1 MTIISYSF
9 KFWSRLLIM
18 PFFSIWLESSTN
30 TNMYYFKCHNF
41 VLEEFIIEKFPYFAL
56 QLCKS
61 FHRQWL
67 FFRIFQLWNTYLKAV
82 KISIFLSYTI
92 HTHRGKI
99 LDCSGILSSSL
110 LQLVNVVKTHY
121 WIQLWNSISPCVFL
135 SFFLFFKK
143 LLKDFPFFSLILLTL
158 WFRYLQTR
166 KKKRFMYF
174 SRQIFLKTPNKTLNF
189 KKIQ

>member
-1 MTIISYSF
+1 M
-9 KFWSRLLIM
+9 L
-18 PFFSIWLESSTN
+18 
-30 TNMYYFKCHNF
+30 
-41 VLEEFIIEKFPYFAL
+41 LEEFIIEKFPYFAL

-67 FFRIFQLWNTYLKAV
+67 FFRIFQLWNTYLKAG

-143 LLKDFPFFSLILLTL
+143 LLKDFPFFSPILLTL